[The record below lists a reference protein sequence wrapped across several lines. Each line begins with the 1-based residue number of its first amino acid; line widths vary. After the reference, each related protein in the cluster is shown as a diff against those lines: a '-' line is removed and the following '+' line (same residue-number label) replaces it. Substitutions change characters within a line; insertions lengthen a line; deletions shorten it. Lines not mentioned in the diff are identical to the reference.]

1 VANVSVFLSS
11 LFLFVCLFVSLMN
24 FTCFWIKPNQKTST
38 KGGVKKWNNLSLFFF
53 FYDVK

>member
-1 VANVSVFLSS
+1 VLHSEQKKQKKAAKSS
-11 LFLFVCLFVSLMN
+11 N
-24 FTCFWIKPNQKTST
+24 EKFTCFWIKPNQKTST